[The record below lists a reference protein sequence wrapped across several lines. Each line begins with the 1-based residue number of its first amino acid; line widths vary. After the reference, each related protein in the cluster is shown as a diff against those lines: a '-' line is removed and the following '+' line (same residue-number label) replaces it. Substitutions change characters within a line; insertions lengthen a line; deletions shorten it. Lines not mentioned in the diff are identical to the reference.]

1 MTEIVERITC
11 EGLLFLLNAGLF
23 SFDLLMLFQHKQGKF
38 IVKAPLHVKPQL
50 LQRLPDES
58 WLAEVQGKAVNP
70 EVPPT
75 PSERK
80 HWKTVTLTVRV
91 IHIVIPGFRPFWLMT
106 NLLDPTIT
114 AREIALHY
122 HKRWDIEI
130 AYDEIKTHQ
139 CATLRGQSPTTFRS
153 KLPELVKQE
162 LYALAISYNAV
173 RTIIS
178 QAAEQ
183 YAQDPRTI
191 SFLETFQ
198 HIQDVAPILSATGSE
213 QRSSNRNYL
222 FELIASCL
230 IDRPRRPRL
239 NPRVVKVKMSKF
251 ARKNADHK
259 SQVRDIVQDLKII
272 EVSPRNLSVAQTA

>member
-1 MTEIVERITC
+1 MD
-11 EGLLFLLNAGLF
+11 AGLF
-23 SFDLLMLFQHKQGKF
+23 SFDLLTAFQNKQAGF
-38 IVKAPLHVKPQL
+38 IVKAPNHVKPKL
-50 LQRLPDES
+50 TQRLPDGS
-58 WLAEVQGKAVNP
+58 WLAEIQSKIVDP

-75 PSERK
+75 PAGHK

-91 IHIVIPGFRPFWLMT
+91 IHVVIPGFRPFWLMT
-106 NLLDPTIT
+106 NLLDPSIT

-130 AYDEIKTHQ
+130 AFDEIKTLQ

-183 YAQDPRTI
+183 HDQDPRTI
-191 SFLETFQ
+191 SFLETLQ
-198 HIQDVAPILSATGSE
+198 HILDAAPILTATSSE
-213 QRSSNRNYL
+213 QREPKRNYL
-222 FELIASCL
+222 LELIAGCL

-251 ARKNADHK
+251 ARKNAEHK
-259 SQVRDIVQDLKII
+259 SQTRDIVQDLKII
-272 EVSPRNLSVAQTA
+272 EIETGNLPGTQSA